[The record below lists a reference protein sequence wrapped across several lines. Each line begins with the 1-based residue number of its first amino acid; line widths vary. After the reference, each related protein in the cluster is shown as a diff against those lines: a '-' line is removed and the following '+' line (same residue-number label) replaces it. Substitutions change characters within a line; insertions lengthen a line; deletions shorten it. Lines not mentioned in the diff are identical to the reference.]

1 MALWAASGG
10 SGGARALRPVLQR
23 GSMARVAVMGARRPI
38 VTWPTQ
44 PSQSSGAVL
53 RTRLL
58 QGRPSSSSSH
68 PFQRSHW
75 QQQQQPGGSR
85 QEFSSSSGGGGSG
98 AGRAQSRLWFLSMRA
113 QAHPCKMYIHPHHTT
128 PHHATSPGARE
139 AQAADLA
146 ERNKRLGLYFFSI
159 VVAVTGVCYASV
171 PLYKVFCQVHVCCP
185 GRGLDFEAVVICF

>member
-1 MALWAASGG
+1 MAFWAASGG

-85 QEFSSSSGGGGSG
+85 QEFSNSSGGGGSG

-128 PHHATSPGARE
+128 PRYIPRRARGAGSGPGGAEQATGAVLLLHRGGRHGRVLRLRAAVQGLLPGACLLPWAR
-139 AQAADLA
+139 A
-146 ERNKRLGLYFFSI
+146 
-159 VVAVTGVCYASV
+159 
-171 PLYKVFCQVHVCCP
+171 
-185 GRGLDFEAVVICF
+185 